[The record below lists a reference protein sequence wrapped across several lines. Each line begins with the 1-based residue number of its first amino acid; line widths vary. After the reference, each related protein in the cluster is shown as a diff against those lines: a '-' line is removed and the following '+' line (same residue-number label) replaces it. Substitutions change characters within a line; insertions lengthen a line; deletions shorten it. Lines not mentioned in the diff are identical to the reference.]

1 MAPQKEVVLRLAS
14 MRYLKAGVSE
24 EDFHEY
30 STNYHAP
37 KAAIIQARHG
47 ALRVSQ
53 IHSPTALRNL
63 FKEKLPWVV
72 RPGWKVDD
80 HDISVAVWVRTS
92 EQMQAIV
99 TDPDFQSLI
108 AGDDKIIDVENVTVT
123 AGWEEV
129 YIEDG
134 KIVNIEDGKSLYP
147 PFAECVKVGDLSV
160 RSEVTA
166 EEAKNI

>member
-1 MAPQKEVVLRLAS
+1 
-14 MRYLKAGVSE
+14 
-24 EDFHEY
+24 
-30 STNYHAP
+30 
-37 KAAIIQARHG
+37 
-47 ALRVSQ
+47 
-53 IHSPTALRNL
+53 
-63 FKEKLPWVV
+63 
-72 RPGWKVDD
+72 
-80 HDISVAVWVRTS
+80 
-92 EQMQAIV
+92 MQAIV

-108 AGDDKIIDVENVTVT
+108 AGDDKIIDVENVTVA